1 MKTILINEGQ
11 VKKLRSAIK
20 EDYELKQESKPFVV
34 NPDKVLIVKRYLD
47 NGFRKG
53 DYECVGDDGFP
64 QKTPIFSMM
73 SSTGDILKTMETEEL
88 VDLLIEKFKKM
99 FSDDNE
105 KHLFF
110 NQVVNDWYNNKIGL
124 FGNLS
129 VNILK

>member
-20 EDYELKQESKPFVV
+20 ENYELKQESKPFVV

-88 VDLLIEKFKKM
+88 VDLLVEKFKKM

>member
-53 DYECVGDDGFP
+53 DYECVGNDGFP

-88 VDLLIEKFKKM
+88 VDLLTEKFKKM